1 LVLLAWPPR
10 PHAKNEAS
18 TRQFSPLSLRAMGVS
33 TPGRL
38 AVGACGK
45 EMESRPVIA
54 DEQSLERLEDE
65 EQEEEEDLDVV
76 VDDIDDEL
84 DILGEEDLVEED
96 EEESA
101 EAEEEND
108 EAVEDEDE
116 ADDVVDDSDSTSLE
130 ELLAQ
135 RTASRQVSD
144 DPDEDEDLLALSSE
158 ARRKASPPKSKVTPL
173 RNREEFVCKR
183 CFLLKPKVQL
193 ADSERM
199 LCRDCV

>member
-1 LVLLAWPPR
+1 
-10 PHAKNEAS
+10 
-18 TRQFSPLSLRAMGVS
+18 
-33 TPGRL
+33 
-38 AVGACGK
+38 
-45 EMESRPVIA
+45 MESRPVIA

-65 EQEEEEDLDVV
+65 EQEGEEDLDDVV

-84 DILGEEDLVEED
+84 DILGEEDLVEDED
-96 EEESA
+96 EESA
-101 EAEEEND
+101 EAEEEDD
-108 EAVEDEDE
+108 EVVEDEDE
-116 ADDVVDDSDSTSLE
+116 ADEVVDDSDSTSLE

-158 ARRKASPPKSKVTPL
+158 ARRKASPPKSITPI

>member
-1 LVLLAWPPR
+1 
-10 PHAKNEAS
+10 
-18 TRQFSPLSLRAMGVS
+18 
-33 TPGRL
+33 
-38 AVGACGK
+38 
-45 EMESRPVIA
+45 MESRPVIA

-65 EQEEEEDLDVV
+65 EQEGEEDLDDVV

-84 DILGEEDLVEED
+84 DILGEEDLVEDED
-96 EEESA
+96 EESA
-101 EAEEEND
+101 EAEEEDD
-108 EAVEDEDE
+108 EVVEDEDE
-116 ADDVVDDSDSTSLE
+116 ADEADEADEVVDDSDSTSLE

-158 ARRKASPPKSKVTPL
+158 ARRKASPPKSITPI

>member
-1 LVLLAWPPR
+1 
-10 PHAKNEAS
+10 
-18 TRQFSPLSLRAMGVS
+18 
-33 TPGRL
+33 
-38 AVGACGK
+38 
-45 EMESRPVIA
+45 MESRPVIA

-65 EQEEEEDLDVV
+65 EQEDEEDLDDVV
-76 VDDIDDEL
+76 VDEIDDEL
-84 DILGEEDLVEED
+84 DILGEDDLVEDDD
-96 EEESA
+96 EESGEI
-101 EAEEEND
+101 EEE
-108 EAVEDEDE
+108 EGEAVAVEDED
-116 ADDVVDDSDSTSLE
+116 DTGDVVEDSDSTSLE

-158 ARRKASPPKSKVTPL
+158 ARRKASPPKSITPI

>member
-1 LVLLAWPPR
+1 
-10 PHAKNEAS
+10 
-18 TRQFSPLSLRAMGVS
+18 
-33 TPGRL
+33 
-38 AVGACGK
+38 
-45 EMESRPVIA
+45 MESRPVIA

-65 EQEEEEDLDVV
+65 EQEGEEDLDDVV

-84 DILGEEDLVEED
+84 DILGEEDLVEDED
-96 EEESA
+96 EESA
-101 EAEEEND
+101 EAEEEDD
-108 EAVEDEDE
+108 EVVEDEDE
-116 ADDVVDDSDSTSLE
+116 ADEVVDDSDSTSLE

-144 DPDEDEDLLALSSE
+144 DPDEDEDEDLLALSSE